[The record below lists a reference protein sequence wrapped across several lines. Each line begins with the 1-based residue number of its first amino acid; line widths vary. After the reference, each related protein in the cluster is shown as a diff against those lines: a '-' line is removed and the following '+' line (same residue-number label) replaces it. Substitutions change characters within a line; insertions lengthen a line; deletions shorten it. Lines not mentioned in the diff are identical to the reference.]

1 MVLKQQQ
8 ALTVLYDLA
17 MTMAGETDP
26 RRLATSMLQ
35 RLLAHTGS
43 SCGAVLLD
51 LRDDD
56 GDAVSADVYV
66 TIGARALR
74 ALEGTRCAWPATAM
88 TAGRVQHPTGWFPG
102 GARYPHALQLALP
115 GVGCVLLLAA
125 STSPEREDQAV
136 ALLPPLLAK
145 FSQALRHCLESQS
158 RGEALAVARDA
169 AEAANRAKSRFLA
182 SMSHEL
188 RTPLNGILG
197 YAQLVELEEGL
208 PAHLQDHAHA
218 ITEAGH
224 HLLAIVND
232 ILDLTRIESGQL
244 TIQVAPVDVAPLF
257 AATIAQHDVAAR
269 QRGIGLVTAGGD
281 SPLRALADERRL
293 RQVLDNLVSNAIK
306 YNQPNGQVSLVAT
319 QPTPDR
325 VRFSVTDTGRG
336 IAPELQAELFQPFNR
351 LGAETGTV
359 QGIGIGLLITRHLV
373 EAMGGTIGV
382 DSTPGVGST
391 FWVELPSPEPRVVD
405 PAIAGGARRRRILV
419 AEDFGPNQAVLR
431 LQLTRLGYDVEVE
444 SDGGAALARWRSD
457 AFDLLLTD
465 LNMPGLDGF
474 DLARAIRAEE
484 RERGEHLPIVA
495 ITAADL
501 PGEIEQC
508 RDAGMDD
515 VLQKPVILADLR
527 RSLERLLEG
536 GGTAVPTDPP
546 AIADTI
552 AVLDL
557 AQLHR
562 VLGEVSPEEWRG
574 VLGTFIESA
583 GEGLR
588 RMAAAPGDANAVARE
603 LHKLKS
609 GARTVGAMRF
619 AAQTAA
625 MEGAALSGQR
635 VAFSTLRSALT
646 DVELALAGLAS
657 AVPVPVAAQRA
668 SAPSATATPRI
679 ACRSVLLVDD
689 DPVVIR
695 HMSAMLTF
703 GLSIADVLTASN
715 GRQAA
720 DLLAARDGAIDVV
733 ICDLEMPEMDGVE
746 LIRSLGSTGFHG
758 GVILMSGAEAK
769 VLSTVGTLAGIQGLH
784 VLGEVQKPVGP
795 AQMTALLAR
804 FESEVAPQRD
814 RRAVEEIT
822 ADAIREG
829 IAQGEFEVW
838 FQPKVDAVTLAP
850 VGVEALARW
859 VRGRAIHVAPDRFI
873 VAAERLGLIPELS
886 RALVDAALAG
896 AARLAAQGAGLT
908 VAINISR
915 RMLDDLA
922 LPDWISARTHAAGLT
937 PQAVVLEVTETGLS
951 EDLTRALDV
960 LTRLR
965 LKGFGLSIDDFGIG
979 YSSFEQLGRVPFTEL
994 KLDRSFVSR
1003 GCDDPAARAILEGSM
1018 GMARKLGLTTVAEG
1032 VETVEDLELIRSLG
1046 CDRVQGYLIARPL
1059 QLEELL
1065 TWLSDRPAI
1074 GALTGGA
1081 SAIPFA

>member
-1 MVLKQQQ
+1 MALKQQQ

-35 RLLAHTGS
+35 RLLAHTGY

-51 LRDDD
+51 LRDE
-56 GDAVSADVYV
+56 GDATVSADLYV

-74 ALEGTRCAWPATAM
+74 ALEGTRGLWPASAM
-88 TAGRVQHPTGWFPG
+88 AAGRLVNPSGWFPG
-102 GARYPHALQLALP
+102 GERYPHAMQLPLP

-125 STSPEREDQAV
+125 STSSAREEQAV

-145 FSQALRHCLESQS
+145 FSQALRHCLESKA

-169 AEAANRAKSRFLA
+169 AEAASRAKSRFLA

-208 PAHLQDHAHA
+208 PAQLRDHAHA
-218 ITEAGH
+218 ITAAGH
-224 HLLAIVND
+224 HLLAVVND

-244 TIQVAPVDVAPLF
+244 TIQVAPIDVAPLL
-257 AATIAQHDVAAR
+257 AATISHHEAAAR
-269 QRGIGLVTAGGD
+269 QRDIRLVTAGSD
-281 SPLRALADERRL
+281 ASLRVLADEHRL

-306 YNQPNGQVSLVAT
+306 YNQSNGQVSLIVT
-319 QPTPDR
+319 QSASDR
-325 VRFSVTDTGRG
+325 VRFTVTDTGRG

-351 LGAETGTV
+351 LGAETGTI

-373 EAMGGTIGV
+373 DGMGGAIGV

-391 FWVELPSPEPRVVD
+391 FWVDLPSAEPRVV
-405 PAIAGGARRRRILV
+405 ASSAAGGSRRRRILV

-431 LQLTRLGYDVEVE
+431 LQLTRLGYDVDVT
-444 SDGGAALARWRSD
+444 SDGGEALARWR
-457 AFDLLLTD
+457 AEPFDLLLTD

-484 RERGEHLPIVA
+484 RERGGHLPIVA

-501 PGEIEQC
+501 SSEREQC

-515 VLQKPVILADLR
+515 VLPKPIILVDLR
-527 RSLERLLEG
+527 RLLERLLDGEN
-536 GGTAVPTDPP
+536 AAEASPDPR
-546 AIADTI
+546 AAADTV

-574 VLGTFIESA
+574 VLGTFIDSA
-583 GEGLR
+583 GQGLR
-588 RMAAAPGDANAVARE
+588 RIAASPGDVPAVARE

-619 AAQTAA
+619 AAHVVA
-625 MEGAALSGQR
+625 MEDAVNNGHRITFSALRG
-635 VAFSTLRSALT
+635 ALT
-646 DVELALAGLAS
+646 DVELALAGLAT
-657 AVPVPVAAQRA
+657 AAPTPPAKPVVPEPTR
-668 SAPSATATPRI
+668 PRI

-695 HMSAMLTF
+695 HMSAMLSF
-703 GLSIADVLTASN
+703 GLAIPDVLTASD

-746 LIRSLGSTGFHG
+746 LIRSLGRTGFQG

-784 VLGEVQKPVGP
+784 VLGQVQKPVGP
-795 AQMTALLAR
+795 AQMTQLLAQ
-804 FESEVAPQRD
+804 FDAEVAPQRD
-814 RRAVEEIT
+814 RRALEEIT

-829 IAQGEFEVW
+829 IRLGEFEVW
-838 FQPKVDAVTLAP
+838 FQPKVDAATLAP

-859 VRGRAIHVAPDRFI
+859 VRGKAIHVAPDRFI

-886 RALVDAALAG
+886 RALVDAALSG
-896 AARLAAQGAGLT
+896 AARLAAHGAGLT

-915 RMLDDLA
+915 QMLDDLS
-922 LPDWISARTHAAGLT
+922 LPDWISARTLAVGLT

-1003 GCDDPAARAILEGSM
+1003 GCQDPAARAILEGSM
-1018 GMARKLGLTTVAEG
+1018 GMARKLGLTTVAKG
-1032 VETVEDLELIRSLG
+1032 S
-1046 CDRVQGYLIARPL
+1046 RPSRI
-1059 QLEELL
+1059 
-1065 TWLSDRPAI
+1065 LS
-1074 GALTGGA
+1074 
-1081 SAIPFA
+1081 